1 MYIYKIVTRYGND
14 AVDIR
19 GLFLAALVH
28 HDGRILVT
36 GDDIVPMIDVDSE
49 FSSASLSADLYWLMK
64 VLTVYISGYCFLG
77 DRNFHLV

>member
-1 MYIYKIVTRYGND
+1 MGC

-19 GLFLAALVH
+19 GLYLAALVH

-64 VLTVYISGYCFLG
+64 VFCISEIIYNQWHVCG
-77 DRNFHLV
+77 